1 MIGDK
6 QMTFVAN
13 WRPALAAALVGLALP
28 ATGAL
33 AAEVHVYSFREPK
46 LMEPL
51 FEAFKAKTGIEV
63 KVVFAKDGLI
73 ERIAAEGANSPADVL
88 LTNEFGLLSQARDA
102 GITQPVISPAIEADI
117 PAAYRD
123 PAGHWIG
130 LTRRARVVYASK
142 ERVGQDAITYE
153 DLADPK
159 WKGKVCARSGQHT
172 YNVALVASMIAH
184 HGAAEAETWLKGVK
198 ENLARKP
205 AGGDRD
211 QVKAIFAGEC
221 DIAIGNTYYMGLMS
235 TNEKEPEQKEWAA
248 AVKVLFPNAGDRG
261 THVNLSGASLMK
273 NAPNKDNA
281 LALIAYLAS
290 AEAQA
295 TYSAVNYEYP
305 VKEGIAPSA
314 LVQSW
319 GELKADP
326 IALEEIAK
334 LRRQASEL
342 VDKVGFDNGPSS

>member
-1 MIGDK
+1 
-6 QMTFVAN
+6 MTIYRTRSAGFA
-13 WRPALAAALVGLALP
+13 ALLSMLLPAAAS
-28 ATGAL
+28 

-51 FEAFKAKTGIEV
+51 FEAFTAKTGIQV
-63 KVVFAKDGLI
+63 KTVFAKDGLI
-73 ERIAAEGANSPADVL
+73 ERIVAEGANSPADVL
-88 LTNEFGLLSQARDA
+88 LTNEFGLLTQARDA
-102 GITQPVISPAIEADI
+102 GITQPAMTPAIEADV

-142 ERVGQDAITYE
+142 ERVGQTAITYE
-153 DLADPK
+153 ELADPK
-159 WKGKVCARSGQHT
+159 WKGKICARSGQHT

-184 HGAAEAETWLKGVK
+184 HGAADAETWLKGVK

-205 AGGDRD
+205 SGGDRD

-221 DIAIGNTYYMGLMS
+221 DLAIGNTYYMALMS
-235 TNEKEPEQKEWAA
+235 TNAKEPEQKDWAA
-248 AVKVLFPNAGDRG
+248 AVKVLFPNAADRG
-261 THVNLSGASLMK
+261 THVNLTGAALMK
-273 NAPNKDNA
+273 HAPDKENA
-281 LALIAYLAS
+281 LALIAFLAS

-295 TYSAVNYEYP
+295 TYAAANHEYP
-305 VKEGIAPSA
+305 VKEGVAPSD

-319 GELKADP
+319 GALKPDP